1 MKSLGRRHAVMGLGM
16 TIAGCTP
23 EQKVVTQSNA
33 AAVSGQKLSRVLIG
47 VRLRTTRLT
56 PSQYDSLLQPY
67 ELRQAFDAKWPPLG
81 ITVEVVDGDKFSG
94 DNPMALIAATNM
106 RFHANQVLLLH
117 TSHARWR
124 GAYVQDYD
132 IDADLYDSTVGSRI
146 WRGSTSL
153 PDFWRVIGTPSKRSE
168 AADRYVDGLTA
179 TLRKDG
185 LI

>member
-1 MKSLGRRHAVMGLGM
+1 MKSMGRRQALLALGV
-16 TIAGCTP
+16 TLGACTP

-33 AAVSGQKLSRVLIG
+33 TAVSGQKLSRVLIG

-56 PSQYDSLLQPY
+56 PAQYESLLQPS
-67 ELRQAFDAKWPPLG
+67 ELRQAFEAKWTPLG
-81 ITVEVVDGDKFSG
+81 ITVEVVDGDKFPG
-94 DNPMALIAATNM
+94 DSPMAFITDINT
-106 RFHANQVLLLH
+106 RFQASQVLLLH

-132 IDADLYDSTVGSRI
+132 IDADLYDSTAGKRI

-153 PDFWRVIGTPSKRSE
+153 PDFWRVVGTPSKRPE